1 LDSKRSTINAVTA
14 QKGLKVGQPT
24 RNGKCGNGSKGTE
37 SWSANGQRQMREM
50 LEDDSQL
57 GSLKETVNTHKSAYK
72 RIWGLPST

>member
-1 LDSKRSTINAVTA
+1 MGRLRETGNAVSA
-14 QKGLKVGQPT
+14 EKGLKVGQQT
-24 RNGKCGNGSKGTE
+24 VNDKCGNGSKGTE